1 MKNTLLLLL
10 LSAQAFLVAA
20 QNKNKRLAFTY
31 REAVELKLKAPG
43 RITYGE
49 HAGVL
54 YYCDPYFKEI
64 GNKATATI
72 YTCNLRTKKH
82 DSFRL
87 SVPLTESA
95 LQWGIGY
102 LSVNEKHIA
111 FKSDSIYVFTRGGK
125 LLRQF
130 NSYRTDEVHLVD
142 ADHLLLL
149 KNYNSHPLDDTVK
162 TKIISYNFKTG
173 TIEKYLTPQ
182 FPYFLYTHLVRNH
195 FSLNKDRLLFAQA
208 MPYQIDE
215 YAVPD
220 LNIVSNVT
228 STYFTNSADI
238 IKKVDE
244 VHEASRKNHEA
255 KKNIYELYQVDTF
268 INRIEKV
275 HFLDEN
281 TMMVTRRF
289 PRCVFERRMIDV
301 WKRADGHWRPVVEG
315 QMYVTE
321 PATEE
326 NYIIT
331 PGSFPLPLS
340 YSTRLITT
348 GNEIWLVNESA
359 APRMNITSQQARK
372 EKDDYYSTHDLNY
385 FVWVY
390 NWDIK

>member
-1 MKNTLLLLL
+1 MKKTLLLLL

-20 QNKNKRLAFTY
+20 QDRSKRLAFTY

-54 YYCDPYFKEI
+54 YYCDPSFKKD
-64 GNKATATI
+64 GSKATATI

-82 DSFRL
+82 DSLRL
-87 SVPLTESA
+87 SVPLKESV

-102 LSVNEKHIA
+102 LSVNDKYIA
-111 FKSDSIYVFTRGGK
+111 LRSDSIYVFTRAGK

-130 NSYRTDEVHLVD
+130 NSYKTDEVHLVD
-142 ADHLLLL
+142 DEHLLLL

-162 TKIISYNFKTG
+162 TKIISYNFKAG
-173 TIEKYLTPQ
+173 NVEKYLTPN
-182 FPYFLYTHLVRNH
+182 FPYFIYTHLVRNH
-195 FSLNKDRLLFAQA
+195 FSVHNDRLLFAQA
-208 MPYQIDE
+208 IPYQVDE
-215 YAVPD
+215 YALPD
-220 LNIVSNVT
+220 LNIVNNVT
-228 STYFTNSADI
+228 ATYFTNSADI

-289 PRCVFERRMIDV
+289 PRSLFERRMIDV
-301 WKRADGHWRPVVEG
+301 WERADGHWRPVVES
-315 QMYVTE
+315 QMYVIE
-321 PATEE
+321 PPEQE
-326 NYIIT
+326 NYVIT
-331 PGSFPLPLS
+331 PGTLPLPLGNS
-340 YSTRLITT
+340 DPLITT
-348 GNEIWLVNESA
+348 GNEIWLINSSV
-359 APRMNITSQQARK
+359 PPKMNITSQQARK
-372 EKDDYYSTHDLNY
+372 DKDEYYANHDLNY

-390 NWDIK
+390 NWEVK

>member
-1 MKNTLLLLL
+1 MHRHFLLPPRDK
-10 LSAQAFLVAA
+10 S
-20 QNKNKRLAFTY
+20 KRLAFTY

-43 RITYGE
+43 DITFGE

-54 YYCDPYFKEI
+54 YYCDPYFKETS
-64 GNKATATI
+64 NKATITV

-87 SVPLTESA
+87 SVPLTESV
-95 LQWGIGY
+95 LQWHIGY
-102 LSVNEKHIA
+102 LSVNDKHIA
-111 FKSDSIYVFTRGGK
+111 LKSDSIYIFTRAGK
-125 LLRQF
+125 LLKQV
-130 NSYRTDEVHLVD
+130 NSYKADEVHLVD
-142 ADHLLLL
+142 DEHLLLL
-149 KNYNSHPLDDTVK
+149 KNYNSHPLSDSVN
-162 TKIISYNFKTG
+162 TKIIGYNFKTG
-173 TIEKYLTPQ
+173 IIEKYLTPL

-195 FSLNKDRLLFAQA
+195 FSVKNNRLLFTQA
-208 MPYQIDE
+208 MPYKIAE
-215 YAVPD
+215 YSIPD
-220 LNIVSNVT
+220 LSLIDSINT
-228 STYFTNSADI
+228 DY
-238 IKKVDE
+238 IKNDATRLAKIDSIHWDE
-244 VHEASRKNHEA
+244 EGNPGESKRYC
-255 KKNIYELYQVDTF
+255 YELYKVDTF

-281 TMMVTRRF
+281 TVMVTRRF

-390 NWDIK
+390 NWQLK